1 MSTFCDPDMMYTWP
15 FRVEDTVVP
24 QHKLFLLWRGLRQ
37 RRGYWCSFLGCG
49 ENVFYYDEDD
59 PVMAAEWDL
68 EMQENAYEKDE
79 EVQEAVRKME
89 DANSRSGL
97 TLADCDEIRQ
107 KVRRLNQ
114 TVRGRQL
121 GKAVAAEPFDDAVV
135 STERLSPVEDESKSS
150 DDG

>member
-1 MSTFCDPDMMYTWP
+1 M
-15 FRVEDTVVP
+15 R
-24 QHKLFLLWRGLRQ
+24 KAGA
-37 RRGYWCSFLGCG
+37 G
-49 ENVFYYDEDD
+49 E
-59 PVMAAEWDL
+59 DL

-135 STERLSPVEDESKSS
+135 STERL
-150 DDG
+150 